1 MDVDEDEED
10 GDEQGH
16 PARDDLGVHQKAEKK
31 CCLIMM
37 MVVVVVVMMVMM
49 TVMMVVVIMMFM
61 DLLTSSQA
69 SKLLL
74 FKIMTFSINS
84 KLHKERSFLFPL
96 NMKL

>member
-16 PARDDLGVHQKAEKK
+16 SAGDDLGVHQKAEKIW
-31 CCLIMM
+31 CLIMM
-37 MVVVVVVMMVMM
+37 VVVGVVVVMMM
-49 TVMMVVVIMMFM
+49 IM